1 MAFTYEELQGKT
13 VAQLRDI
20 AENLGDHPAL
30 HGFST
35 MHKEDLLPALCNVL
49 GIEAHVHHEIVGI
62 NKKRIK
68 AEIRELKAERDSALS
83 AGDRIAYKK
92 ALRGIHH
99 RKGELRRHTT

>member
-83 AGDRIAYKK
+83 AGDRIVYKK

>member
-20 AENLGDHPAL
+20 AKNLGDHPAL

-99 RKGELRRHTT
+99 RKGELRRHTI